1 MPDWWIV
8 VAVAL
13 GIALLVLV
21 PLYVWRTKAR
31 VKGIKL
37 PWGIGIDFDHDKSP
51 VAEVSP
57 GALPS
62 IPQIFEK
69 SDGVPF
75 TVCAEQLLNGA
86 KRVVLIGTGL
96 NLLQKE
102 SIFTDLT
109 RRAARGDCVVE
120 VFMANPW
127 SPDVMT
133 RLIEEEL
140 GPNKPA
146 IGRNGLISRL
156 ATILHE
162 LKSREWP
169 ANFSLSLFWHY
180 PTFAVCIIDGHYFS
194 YTYGYALLG
203 NFSPVEHYTKESKE
217 HLPMIDFFEKHYE
230 RVKKASADARLVF
243 GVRRPEV
250 QEHVS
255 ADQLKA
261 FAVYI
266 VPDGDEPLYAL
277 GSSILGYDIREQRR
291 RDTRWRAEV
300 GSAWQFGMHLT
311 VADALYFS
319 SRSEIDR
326 VQKELE
332 VLLEDFPRFSLTD
345 LAIEPGFPDERSI
358 SIRCRDRRGALESLH
373 CELVATVYRRAI
385 ASNYTLGL
393 AGRRYQP
400 NGATDLMLSR
410 YRAPYILSRFRPHFS
425 LLTDVAPDRLDAAAA
440 ELGARFDEVPKQ
452 LEVSK
457 IALMTQPSPGAPW
470 KIEHEIPLH

>member
-8 VAVAL
+8 VAVVL
-13 GIALLVLV
+13 GIALLILVL
-21 PLYVWRTKAR
+21 LHLWRTNAR
-31 VKGIKL
+31 LKGFTL
-37 PWGIGIDFDHDKSP
+37 PGGFKVDFDHDQSTP
-51 VAEVSP
+51 ADGTSSRAAP
-57 GALPS
+57 
-62 IPQIFEK
+62 IPQIFDR

-75 TVCAEQLLNGA
+75 TVCAEALLRGA

-109 RRAARGDCVVE
+109 HRAARGDCVVE

-127 SPDVMT
+127 SPDVIT

-162 LKSREWP
+162 LKRREWP

-180 PTFAVCIIDGHYFS
+180 PTFALCIIDGHFFS

-203 NFSPVEHYTKESKE
+203 NFSPVEHYSKESKE
-217 HLPMIDFFEKHYE
+217 HLPMIDFFEKQYE
-230 RVKKASADARLVF
+230 RVKKASVDARLVF
-243 GVRRPEV
+243 GIRRPEL
-250 QEHVS
+250 QDHVS
-255 ADQLKA
+255 AEQLKA

-266 VPDGDEPLYAL
+266 VPADDEPLYEF
-277 GSSILGYDIREQRR
+277 GSAILGYDIRAQRR

-300 GSAWQFGMHLT
+300 GPAAQFGMHLT
-311 VADALYFS
+311 VADALYFT
-319 SRSEIDR
+319 SRSEIER

-332 VLLEDFPRFSLTD
+332 LLLEDFPRFTLTD
-345 LAIEPGFPDERSI
+345 LAIERGFPDARSI
-358 SIRCRDRRGALESLH
+358 SIRCRDPRGALESLH
-373 CELVATVYRRAI
+373 CELVATVYRRAA

-400 NGATDLMLSR
+400 DGGADLMLAR

-425 LLTDVAPDRLDAAAA
+425 LLTDVAPERLDAVAA
-440 ELGARFDEVPKQ
+440 ELAERFDELPKQ
-452 LEVSK
+452 LEVAK